1 MPPWERSEVDEQLTQ
16 AKNGGGL
23 RADRR
28 SDMARARGL
37 GSAKE
42 GVQHWWVQRLTAVA
56 LVPLSLWFVVSVVVL
71 AGATRAELVGWLSSP
86 FSAGL
91 LLLCLIATFWH
102 AVLGIQVVIEDYVH
116 HEGRKLAL
124 LLLAKGLGWF
134 LAAVS
139 LLAVV
144 KLSFAG

>member
-1 MPPWERSEVDEQLTQ
+1 MDEKLTAAKPGDGGRS
-16 AKNGGGL
+16 
-23 RADRR
+23 DRR

-42 GVQHWWVQRLTAVA
+42 GVQHWWVQRLTALA
-56 LVPLSLWFVVSVVVL
+56 LVPLSLWFVASVICL
-71 AGATRAELVGWLSSP
+71 AGGGRAELVAWLASP

-91 LLLCLIATFWH
+91 LLLCLLATFWH
-102 AVLGIQVVIEDYVH
+102 AILGLQVVIEDYVH
-116 HEGRKLAL
+116 GEGRKMAL
-124 LLLAKGLGWF
+124 LLLTKGLGWF

-139 LLAVV
+139 LFSVA